1 MRCKARSGAL
11 AFALVI
17 VLAGACSE
25 RPSADPANAAQVAR
39 GKPVYDLHCASCH
52 GAKLEGQPNWRQ
64 KLANGRFPAPPHD
77 ETGHTWHH
85 ADSLLFNITRNGIEA
100 YAPAGYQSDMP
111 AFRGRLTDEDIW
123 AALAYIK
130 STWSDEIRQ
139 LQAKMNAE
147 EKRK

>member
-1 MRCKARSGAL
+1 MQRKARCGTSLAL
-11 AFALVI
+11 AI
-17 VLAGACSE
+17 VLAAACSE
-25 RPSADPANAAQVAR
+25 RPPADPANAAQVAR
-39 GKPVYDLHCASCH
+39 GKPVYDVHCASCH
-52 GAKLEGQPNWRQ
+52 GAQLEGQSDWRK
-64 KLANGRFPAPPHD
+64 KLASGRFPAPPHD

-85 ADSLLFNITRNGIEA
+85 SDQLLFNITRNGIEA

-123 AALAYIK
+123 AVLAYIK